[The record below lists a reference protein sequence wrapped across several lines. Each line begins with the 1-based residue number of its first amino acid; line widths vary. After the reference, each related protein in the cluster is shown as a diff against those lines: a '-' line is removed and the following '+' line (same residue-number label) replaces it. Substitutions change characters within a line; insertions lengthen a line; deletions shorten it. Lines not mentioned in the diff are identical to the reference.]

1 MAKAKAKIEVEVDD
15 APVKNLKTQ
24 LREATLEAQRLAS
37 AEVVDQKALEAA
49 VLKTA
54 ELKDR
59 IADVNEQIA
68 VFASGSKYEQVSNSL
83 GQIGSAI
90 SNLDFGKAQERAQAF
105 AKAAGSITFK
115 DAIDSVKQLGSTFV
129 TIGKAILT
137 NPLFLLATIIAG
149 VVYAIYKLLD
159 SLGVVKTVMDAVGK
173 VIGWVV
179 QAFKDLTDWLGI
191 TDNAAKD
198 AAASIAES
206 FDAAAE
212 KQEENGN
219 RVIQSLDNQIKLAQ
233 IQGRDTE
240 ELERKKREEL
250 AKTALARAN
259 ADAAAVKSAKLQGD
273 LDEKE
278 IADLEKKARLSQ
290 DAYKQ
295 SLVDI
300 ELFNA
305 QVVEDK
311 KKATQK
317 EVDEENSKQAQ
328 LKSERERAFK
338 EAQAKQKAYDQARL
352 AASRLTR
359 DLELEMM
366 SEGIEKEV
374 ALSNEKYTR
383 LIEDAKKNEN
393 LLQSEKDV
401 IIAQYESMRD
411 SKEKEL
417 RDKKTQERKEA
428 ELAAQRELSDLLI
441 EASGNQFLV
450 EINNIENQSKEK
462 LDVLKK
468 QLEDGLITQEQF
480 NQAEIALE
488 ADKQSKLN
496 ELKGGVEGMSV
507 IEKAQLEAEQLREIE
522 KQRLEA
528 GIIDYEEY
536 AARIAQIDADLN
548 AKLQEQDKKTRDEKI
563 ATLQS
568 QVGEVGSAVESIGNL
583 FAAVNEAEIAG
594 AEGNEKKQEELRKKG
609 FEQNKKFQIAN
620 ATIAGIQGVI
630 NALTAQSTIPE
641 PFGTILKGVNAGV
654 VAVTTAV
661 NIAKIKATKYQGGG
675 GSGAGATPST
685 SSSAAPSRALPNVSF
700 QGGNSNANNLSAGG
714 TTSTAVT
721 INNEVT
727 VSESEVTGAQQTVK
741 NLTDSAKL

>member
-15 APVKNLKTQ
+15 TQVKSLKTQ

-37 AEVVDQKALEAA
+37 AEVVDQAALEAA

-59 IADVNEQIA
+59 IADVNEQVA
-68 VFASGSKYEQVSNSL
+68 VFASGSKYEQVTNSL

-90 SNLDFGKAQERAQAF
+90 GALDFGKAQERAGAF
-105 AKAAGSITFK
+105 AKAASSITFK
-115 DAIDSVKQLGSTFV
+115 DAIESVKQLGSTFL
-129 TIGKAILT
+129 TIGRALLT
-137 NPLFLLATIIAG
+137 NPLFLLAAIIAG
-149 VVYAIYKLLD
+149 IVFAIYKLLD
-159 SLGVVKTVMDAVGK
+159 ALGVIKVVMEAVGK

-198 AAASIAES
+198 AAASMAES
-206 FDAAAE
+206 FEDAAQ
-212 KQEENGN
+212 KQEEAGG
-219 RVIQSLDNQIKLAQ
+219 RVVQSIDNQIRAAKAL
-233 IQGRDTE
+233 GKDTE
-240 ELERKKREEL
+240 ELEKKKREEL
-250 AKTALARAN
+250 AKTALARAK

-295 SLVDI
+295 SLAEIKLFEI
-300 ELFNA
+300 ESKA
-305 QVVEDK
+305 AKDEAAK
-311 KKATQK
+311 KELEAEK
-317 EVDEENSKQAQ
+317 SKQEK
-328 LKSERERAFK
+328 LKSEREKAYK
-338 EAQAKQKAYDQARL
+338 EALARQKAFDAARL
-352 AASRLTR
+352 AAARLTR

-366 SEGIEKEV
+366 AEGVEKEV

-383 LIEDAKKNEN
+383 LIEDTKKNEN

-401 IIAQYESMRD
+401 IISQYESLRD

-417 RDKKTQERKEA
+417 RDKKIQERKEA

-462 LDVLKK
+462 LDALKK

-488 ADKQSKLN
+488 SDKQRQLDA
-496 ELKGGVEGMSV
+496 LKGGGEGMTP
-507 IEKAQLEAEQLREIE
+507 IEKAEFEAEQLREIE

-536 AARIAQIDADLN
+536 AARIAYIDEQLEQKKREEDEKTKQQKIANLNAGIDAAAGALGAIGSLVEASN
-548 AKLQEQDKKTRDEKI
+548 ALQI
-563 ATLQS
+563 A
-568 QVGEVGSAVESIGNL
+568 A
-583 FAAVNEAEIAG
+583 
-594 AEGNEKKQEELRKKG
+594 AEGNEAKQEELRKKG
-609 FEQNKKFQIAN
+609 FEQNKKFQIAQ

-641 PFGTILKGVNAGV
+641 PFGTILKGVNAGI
-654 VAVTTAV
+654 VAATTIA

-685 SSSAAPSRALPNVSF
+685 GSSAAPSRALPNVSF
-700 QGGNSNANNLSAGG
+700 QGGNSDANNLSAGG

-721 INNEVT
+721 INNQVT
-727 VSESEVTGAQQTVK
+727 VSESEITNSQATVK